1 LRCEGGFQQRSK
13 PVSKVLYL
21 VDALIIAAN
30 GQAVGLVADRI
41 GLASFLPVPVEES
54 KLSCPGKF

>member
-1 LRCEGGFQQRSK
+1 MSTETLLQ
-13 PVSKVLYL
+13 P
-21 VDALIIAAN
+21 N

-54 KLSCPGKF
+54 KLSFQGKFR